1 MGFRELALEDT
12 PYSWS
17 TDETRGRRLMTVS
30 TGRLDD
36 SWASIRR
43 TTLSVA
49 CVTVASA
56 ALEHRDIARKLII
69 SMAGMMSRMCDY
81 WAEQVGGVTQ
91 GTIEL
96 SQAREE
102 SDETDRIGQEL
113 AEHADLF
120 LGAIMVSLLTEL
132 PKAWSIHL
140 RLAKEVATSFGSLVE
155 GRDSEWVA
163 RQVAEEQRRLVSAL
177 LADTDEAM
185 QDGSAGLISAMKW
198 VEASKAVF
206 EASSD
211 LGPRVALAAVVTA
224 LGFPNAEG

>member
-69 SMAGMMSRMCDY
+69 SMVGMMSRMCDY

-120 LGAIMVSLLTEL
+120 LGAIMVSLCLRSCPRRGRFTCGLPRRFPLHLVPWLRVGIRSGLQGKWRKSSGGWYQRYWLTQT
-132 PKAWSIHL
+132 
-140 RLAKEVATSFGSLVE
+140 R
-155 GRDSEWVA
+155 RCRMD
-163 RQVAEEQRRLVSAL
+163 RQV
-177 LADTDEAM
+177 
-185 QDGSAGLISAMKW
+185 
-198 VEASKAVF
+198 
-206 EASSD
+206 
-211 LGPRVALAAVVTA
+211 
-224 LGFPNAEG
+224 